1 MPLRPPTGRG
11 LEARHERD
19 ADRRNLA
26 IRRLY
31 RTRRWELL
39 RARVLVEAA
48 YTCAACHRVGLELD
62 VDHVVPHRGDLA
74 LFWDRGNL
82 QALCHSPCHKNKTAR
97 GE

>member
-19 ADRRNLA
+19 ANRRNFA

-31 RTRRWELL
+31 STRRWELL

-48 YTCAACHRVGLELD
+48 YRCAGCPYVGLELD
-62 VDHVVPHRGDLA
+62 VDHRIPHGGALA
-74 LFWDRGNL
+74 LFWDHGNL
-82 QALCHSPCHKNKTAR
+82 QALCKPCHRNKTMR

>member
-1 MPLRPPTGRG
+1 MPDRPPTGRG

-19 ADRRNLA
+19 ANRRNVA

-48 YTCAACHRVGLELD
+48 YTCAECHRVSLALD
-62 VDHVVPHRGDLA
+62 VDHIRKHDGDLG
-74 LFWDRGNL
+74 LFWDRENL

-97 GE
+97 GD

>member
-19 ADRRNLA
+19 RGRGNVA

-31 RTRRWELL
+31 SSKRWALL

-48 YTCAACHRVGLELD
+48 YTCAQCGTIRLELD
-62 VDHVVPHRGDLA
+62 VDHILKHEGNLA
-74 LFWDRGNL
+74 LFWARANL
-82 QALCHSPCHKNKTAR
+82 QALCRQCHRNKTMR

>member
-19 ADRRNLA
+19 ANRRNVA

-31 RTRRWELL
+31 STRRGELL

-48 YTCAACHRVGLELD
+48 YTCANCRRVVLDLD
-62 VDHVVPHRGDLA
+62 VDHVQKHDGHLA
-74 LFWDRGNL
+74 RFWDYANL
-82 QALCHSPCHKNKTAR
+82 QALCRQCHRDKTMR
-97 GE
+97 GQ